1 MQPMLVLEAG
11 YKDPV
16 VVEKQ
21 YGPVVPVL
29 PYDSEEQVIAEA
41 NDSIYVQTSSV
52 WGEHE
57 HAIRLPGF
65 DIRRRETVR
74 YMPGVRFWLLQGLCR
89 RTRTDCS

>member
-41 NDSIYVQTSSV
+41 NDSSYVQTSSV
-52 WGEHE
+52 WGEEE
-57 HAIRLPGF
+57 HAIRVARL
-65 DIRRRETVR
+65 R
-74 YMPGVRFWLLQGLCR
+74 YPPA
-89 RTRTDCS
+89 